1 MLTYVNFRGGDIVL
15 RKKKYCIDVEEN
27 ADDTNIYAKDVRES
41 MLDDDELSPSEEAFL
56 NGYEDA
62 I

>member
-1 MLTYVNFRGGDIVL
+1 ML